1 MEDKSTELRNSVE
14 TGRKWLIVSICGLII
29 FTVGLGLHFL
39 RGGSNTND
47 PLPQK
52 VLNQIFGFTPYYF
65 EKNNP
70 PSKLRLQT
78 DTPKFYGNIFSFTL
92 KNGKYEHVTVNQKTL
107 PSDYKNTTDSTDET
121 VTTDAGSGYISDVK
135 DGHISATFVTKE
147 KTLITLESDE
157 LLSSNVLKNILMKL
171 VAFDKTKNTPLTPE
185 L

>member
-1 MEDKSTELRNSVE
+1 MENQTHSAQNVVE
-14 TGRKWLIVSICGLII
+14 TGRKWLIVSI
-29 FTVGLGLHFL
+29 VGLVICFLGLGMHFL
-39 RGGSNTND
+39 GGGSKAND

-78 DTPKFYGNIFSFTL
+78 DSPKFYGNIFSFTL
-92 KNGKYEHVTVNQKTL
+92 TNGKNERVMVNQKTL
-107 PSDYKNTTDSTDET
+107 PPDFKSTPQSTDET
-121 VTTDAGSGYISDVK
+121 VKTDAGAGYIGEVN
-135 DGHISATFVTKE
+135 DGHISATFVTSD

-157 LLSSNVLKNILMKL
+157 LLSSSVLKNILLKL
-171 VAFDKTKNTPLTPE
+171 VPFDKTKNMPLAPE